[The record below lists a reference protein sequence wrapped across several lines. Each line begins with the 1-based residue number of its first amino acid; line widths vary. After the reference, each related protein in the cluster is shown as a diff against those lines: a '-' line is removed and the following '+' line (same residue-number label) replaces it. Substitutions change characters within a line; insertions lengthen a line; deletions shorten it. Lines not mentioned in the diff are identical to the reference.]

1 MAKIS
6 ELITAKAALLQ
17 DEFLRIQAGTLN
29 KEDAKNVQE
38 MIRKSQAA
46 IFGGRKSD
54 AWEAYMRMFAGGD
67 QANMDKLCPPKP
79 DPDETRERARCY
91 LVRNGR
97 CSEGT
102 TPNILNTVENKLD

>member
-1 MAKIS
+1 MARIS
-6 ELITAKAALLQ
+6 ELITAKAALVQ
-17 DEFLRIQAGTLN
+17 DEFVRIQNGTLR

-38 MIRKSQAA
+38 MIQKSQAA
-46 IFGGRKSD
+46 IFGGRKSS
-54 AWEAYMRMFAGGD
+54 AWETYMSMFAGGD

-79 DPDETRERARCY
+79 DPNEVRERARCY

-102 TPNILNTVENKLD
+102 TPNILNTVEDKLD